1 MRFVRDLAGC
11 SRLHRFFHGK
21 NLLFLL
27 GLGVTF
33 AFLAPGFEY
42 PDAFGSEVNT
52 LTGQQLLST
61 PAHQPEGPKI
71 DTGDTAWVLISAAL
85 VLLMTPGLAFFYS
98 GMVRVKNVLATLF
111 QNFAALGAVGF
122 VWGAIGYSLAF
133 SGKGNPYIGDF
144 SWVFL
149 NGVGQEPNADYA
161 ATIPHIAFML
171 FQCMFAVITPALIT
185 GAIAERLSFK
195 AWVAVLALWSIFVYS
210 PVAHWVWAV
219 GGWIRELGGLDFAG
233 GLVVHMTAG
242 YSALA
247 LAVMLGKRKDFGTG
261 EFRPYDSSYVIIG
274 TGLLWFGWFGFNGGS
289 ALGANG
295 LAAHA
300 CATTFFAA
308 ATAGIAW
315 AIMDTI
321 SRGKPSAIGG
331 SVGVVAGLVAITP
344 AAGFVPLWASFVI
357 GGVTGLI
364 CNKAAV
370 VVREHLK
377 LDDSLDVFACHGLG
391 GTIGAVLTGVFASKA
406 VNPAGADGLLYGNFS
421 ILKANIY
428 GSVVVIGYSVIASVL
443 IYKFVSWI
451 EPMRVSYEHEDEGLD
466 ASQHGEVINSEFAL
480 GGSRALT
487 ESKRA

>member
-1 MRFVRDLAGC
+1 MRFKKLPTHVVFFDTSC
-11 SRLHRFFHGK
+11 SIVNRLK
-21 NLLFLL
+21 TLKATLLPKLMVPVLLTNLI
-27 GLGVTF
+27 
-33 AFLAPGFEY
+33 
-42 PDAFGSEVNT
+42 
-52 LTGQQLLST
+52 LTGALYGQESAVDPSLVTAS
-61 PAHQPEGPKI
+61 PAAAVSKI
-71 DTGDTAWVLISAAL
+71 DSGDTAWVLISAAL

-122 VWGAIGYSLAF
+122 VWGAVGYSLAF
-133 SGKGNPYIGDF
+133 SGKGSPLIGDL

-149 NGVGQEPNADYA
+149 NGVGQEANTDYA

-195 AWVAVLALWSIFVYS
+195 AWVAVLALWSLFVYS

-247 LAVMLGKRKDFGTG
+247 LAILLGKRKDFGVG
-261 EFRPYDSSYVIIG
+261 EFRPYDSSYVMIG

-289 ALGANG
+289 ALAANG

-308 ATAGIAW
+308 ATAGITW

-357 GGVTGLI
+357 GGVTGII

-370 VVREHLK
+370 IVREHLK

-391 GTIGAVLTGVFASKA
+391 GTIGALLTGVFASKA
-406 VNPAGADGLLYGNFS
+406 VNPAGADGLWYGS
-421 ILKANIY
+421 AAVLKANIY
-428 GSVVVIGYSVIASVL
+428 GSVAVIVYSVVMSLV
-443 IYKFVSWI
+443 IYKLVSWV
-451 EPMRVSYEHEDEGLD
+451 EPMRVSDEHEDEGLD
-466 ASQHGEVINSEFAL
+466 ATQHGEVINSEIAVMGTRQVSGL
-480 GGSRALT
+480 
-487 ESKRA
+487 K